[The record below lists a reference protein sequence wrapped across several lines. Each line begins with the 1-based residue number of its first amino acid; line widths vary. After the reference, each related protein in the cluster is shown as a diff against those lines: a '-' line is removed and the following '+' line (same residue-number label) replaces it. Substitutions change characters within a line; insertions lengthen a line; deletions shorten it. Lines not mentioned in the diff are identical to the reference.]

1 MTLNYYTEEMKK
13 FIAFIF
19 ILATTLSVSAQ
30 DTTDEE
36 KPQRRALFE
45 RKDKEIPAKYM
56 QGGVPEVNGKV
67 AWEKTY
73 TIEGLSADKVYELAL
88 SYFSSL
94 VKGEEQTNKSSLT
107 VVDRAGHKIIARVQ
121 EWLVFSD
128 KALSLDRTKM
138 NYAVSVECSDGVC
151 KVLITNISYIYEE
164 GRPTEAHYTAEEM
177 ISDKVAFNKKGT
189 GFTKGGTKKFRI
201 CTIDRMEKIL
211 KRFELSL
218 K

>member
-73 TIEGLSADKVYELAL
+73 TIEGLPADKVYELAL

-94 VKGEEQTNKSSLT
+94 VKGEEQTNKSALT

>member
-1 MTLNYYTEEMKK
+1 MKK

-73 TIEGLSADKVYELAL
+73 TIEGLPADKVYELAL

-94 VKGEEQTNKSSLT
+94 VKGEEQTNKSALT

>member
-1 MTLNYYTEEMKK
+1 MKK

-73 TIEGLSADKVYELAL
+73 TIEGLSADNVYELAL

-94 VKGEEQTNKSSLT
+94 VKGEEQTNKSALT

>member
-1 MTLNYYTEEMKK
+1 MKK

-19 ILATTLSVSAQ
+19 ILATTLSANAQ
-30 DTTDEE
+30 DSSSED

-56 QGGVPEVNGKV
+56 QGGVPEANGKV
-67 AWEKTY
+67 TWSKTY
-73 TIEGLSADKVYELAL
+73 ELPGLPVDKVYEKAL
-88 SYFSSL
+88 SYFSTL
-94 VKGEEQTNKSSLT
+94 VTSENQTEKSTLA
-107 VVDRAGHKIIARVQ
+107 VVDRIGHKLVARAQ
-121 EWLVFSD
+121 EWLIFSN

-138 NYAVSVECSDGVC
+138 NYAVSVECTDGVC
-151 KVLITNISYIYEE
+151 KVMITNISYHYEE

-177 ISDKVAFNKKGT
+177 ISDNVAFNKKGT

-201 CTIDRMEKIL
+201 CTIDRIEQIL
-211 KRFELSL
+211 KQFEYTL

>member
-1 MTLNYYTEEMKK
+1 MKK

-19 ILATTLSVSAQ
+19 ILAATLSANAQ
-30 DTTDEE
+30 GSSSED
-36 KPQRRALFE
+36 KPRRALFE

-67 AWEKTY
+67 TWSKTY
-73 TIEGLSADKVYELAL
+73 ELPGVPAEVVYERAL
-88 SYFSSL
+88 SYFNTL
-94 VKGEEQTNKSSLT
+94 VTSENQTEKSSLAM
-107 VVDRAGHKIIARVQ
+107 VDRIGHKLLARAQ

-138 NYAVSVECSDGVC
+138 NYAVSVECSDGIC
-151 KVLITNISYIYEE
+151 KVLITNISYLYEE

-177 ISDKVAFNKKGT
+177 IADKVAFNKKGT

-201 CTIDRMEKIL
+201 CTIDRMEQIL
-211 KRFELSL
+211 SQFERTL